1 MYYLGWL
8 FFLLI
13 FFLWRQD
20 IRKVKETYRD
30 ILEQIRDERKE
41 LDTLREKYLN
51 LIHTPPQN
59 LK

>member
-51 LIHTPPQN
+51 LIHNPPQN